1 MEKNNNRAIISDLIA
16 LAYADGKLTDPE
28 YDFILQIALRLDL
41 TVNDVEDLFENPVP
55 SRPIF
60 SELERISHFYKLVLL
75 MNVDLETHDKE
86 IIAIRNFGL
95 KMGIRPGVFDQILL
109 QMGHYKNKII
119 PGDDLVKIFQTYYN

>member
-1 MEKNNNRAIISDLIA
+1 MEKKNNRAIISDLIV

-41 TVNDVEDLFENPVP
+41 TVEDVDDLFVNISPT
-55 SRPIF
+55 RPIF
-60 SELERISHFYKLVLL
+60 TELERISHFYKLVLL
-75 MNVDLETHDKE
+75 MNVDLETHEKE

-109 QMGHYKNKII
+109 QMNNYKNKII
-119 PGDDLVKIFQTYYN
+119 PSDDLIKIFQTYYN

>member
-1 MEKNNNRAIISDLIA
+1 MEKNNNRAIINDLIV

-41 TVNDVEDLFENPVP
+41 TVNDVEDLFENPSL

-60 SELERISHFYKLVLL
+60 TELERISHFYKLVLL
-75 MNVDLETHDKE
+75 MNVDLETHEKE

-95 KMGIRPGVFDQILL
+95 KMGIRPGVLDQILL
-109 QMGHYKNKII
+109 QMGQYKNNII
-119 PGDDLVKIFQTYYN
+119 PSDDLIKIFQTYYN

>member
-1 MEKNNNRAIISDLIA
+1 MENNNNRAIISDLIV

-41 TVNDVEDLFENPVP
+41 TVNDVEDLFENRSL

-60 SELERISHFYKLVLL
+60 TELERISHFYKLVLL
-75 MNVDLETHDKE
+75 MNVDLETHEKE

-95 KMGIRPGVFDQILL
+95 KMGIRPGVLDQILL
-109 QMGHYKNKII
+109 QMGQYKNKII
-119 PGDDLVKIFQTYYN
+119 PSDDLIKIFQTYYN

>member
-1 MEKNNNRAIISDLIA
+1 MEKNNDRAIISDLIA

-109 QMGHYKNKII
+109 QMGQYRNKII

>member
-1 MEKNNNRAIISDLIA
+1 MEKDNNRAIISDLIV

-41 TVNDVEDLFENPVP
+41 TVNDVEDLFENPSL

-60 SELERISHFYKLVLL
+60 TELERISHFYKLVLL
-75 MNVDLETHDKE
+75 MNVDLETHEKE

-95 KMGIRPGVFDQILL
+95 KMGIRPGVLDQILL
-109 QMGHYKNKII
+109 QMGQYKNNII
-119 PGDDLVKIFQTYYN
+119 PSDDLIKIFQTYYN

>member
-1 MEKNNNRAIISDLIA
+1 MEKKNNRAIISDLIV

-41 TVNDVEDLFENPVP
+41 TVEDVEDLFENISPT
-55 SRPIF
+55 RPIF
-60 SELERISHFYKLVLL
+60 TELERISHFYKLVLL
-75 MNVDLETHDKE
+75 MNVDLETHEKE

-109 QMGHYKNKII
+109 QMNNYKNKII
-119 PGDDLVKIFQTYYN
+119 PSDDLIKIFQTYYN